1 MSNISSSYPLLFTF
15 KFRIWKE
22 NFQLLWYLLSY
33 IYVIS
38 NISLKQIQFCSNKK
52 VLNLT
57 QCPIYPVATPSYF
70 LLSLKFEKKISNCYG
85 ICYPTSMLFQ
95 IFPWR
100 KYNSVGIKTV
110 FNLTQCPIYPVTT
123 PSYFLLTL
131 K

>member
-1 MSNISSSYPLLFTF
+1 M
-15 KFRIWKE
+15 
-22 NFQLLWYLLSY
+22 
-33 IYVIS
+33 
-38 NISLKQIQFCSNKK
+38 
-52 VLNLT
+52 T

-70 LLSLKFEKKISNCYG
+70 LLSLEFEKKISNCYG

-100 KYNSVGIKTV
+100 KYNSVGIKTEL
-110 FNLTQCPIYPVTT
+110 NLTQCPIYPVAT